1 MNSWSV
7 GAWCW
12 HARQASPCR
21 VIDRQDVWGEVAY
34 RVWLPAKDAVVRA
47 RAQDLGD
54 LTAVRSTVEQVLHT
68 AAAAKLLDALE
79 DNLLLAPIQSS
90 VVPLPH
96 QLYAL
101 NRAMS
106 RDRIRYLLADEVG
119 LGKTIEAGLV
129 LRELKLR
136 GMVRRVLV
144 VAPKGLVR
152 QWQAEMRLHFGEPF
166 RFVEPSELAA
176 FRSFSSPLPPG
187 EGPGVRENDE
197 NLWRMHDQ
205 VICSLDSVKPIEG
218 RRGWSLEQL
227 ATYNRERFEDL
238 ISAGWDLVIIDEAH
252 RLGGSTEQVARYKL
266 GAALAEAAPY
276 LLLLSATPHQGKTDQ
291 FMRLMQLLDRE
302 AFPDE
307 GSINRDRV
315 RPFVIRTEKRAA
327 IDAEGQ
333 PLFKPRSTRLQTVAW
348 QDRHAAQQRLY
359 VAVTDYVRHGYNQAM
374 AAKQRHIGFLMILMQ
389 RLVTSSTAAIRATLE
404 KRQALLDAPQAQAN
418 LLSGPSLDPTPSG
431 PAWRLSKIAPGDFVE
446 AVDPDEWAELD
457 GQSQLDIAL
466 QASGW
471 EREKSEVE
479 MLLELARETERQ
491 GTDAKAEALLELI
504 YKLQQEENDPQLKVL
519 VFTEFVPTQAM
530 LAEFLESRGF
540 SVALLNG
547 GMDLDAR
554 TRAQQAFCGLHP
566 WSPSLRDQPDGCPN
580 SLPAN
585 LSRGAQIMVSTDAG
599 GEGLNLQFCH
609 VIVNFDMPW
618 NPMRL
623 EQRIGRVDRIGQPHV
638 VRAINFVLE
647 DTVEHRVRQVLEEK
661 LAVIAQEFG
670 VDKAADVMDSVE
682 VEPIFD
688 ELFVH
693 GLQDPSSIDT
703 ECDAVINKVRE
714 KVAASRKDTDLLTE
728 DHALEADDARKWR
741 DHPAQ
746 YWLER
751 AITAGL
757 PARGGMAVREGNC
770 WRIRWPDWG
779 GSDKSAGLPI
789 CTPKAPLGA
798 SGRDVATESPRVCFD
813 ARTAEQNPEMEWI
826 TLEDPRARAVISEL
840 PRCVAGQPLPIA
852 AVTGLPDTVHGVWSL
867 WEISISASNLSEGFS
882 RRRFL
887 PVFVTDDGRTFM
899 PTAKRIWDL
908 LLTENVTL
916 APKVEV
922 ENALACF
929 EASLAAAKA
938 QGERLFAEL
947 LEEHRT
953 WLAEER
959 ERARYAF
966 EARYQAIGRIGLPA
980 VREHRRKRLEAE
992 HEARMAALADAEA
1005 CTPDLNAVLML
1016 RIGHPGGAQA

>member
-1 MNSWSV
+1 MTN
-7 GAWCW
+7 GAPGFAIGDWCW
-12 HARQASPCR
+12 HARQGSPCR

-34 RVWLPAKDAVVRA
+34 RVWLPGKDAVMRA
-47 RAQDLGD
+47 RLQDLGD
-54 LTAVRSTVEQVLHT
+54 LTAVRPTVEQILHT
-68 AAAAKLLDALE
+68 VSAAKLLDALE

-119 LGKTIEAGLV
+119 LGKTIEAGLI

-136 GMVRRVLV
+136 GMARRVLV

-152 QWQAEMRLHFGEPF
+152 QWQAEMRLHFGEHF
-166 RFVEPSELAA
+166 RFIEASELAA
-176 FRSFSSPLPPG
+176 FRQWRDNGALSASG
-187 EGPGVRENDE
+187 GDD

-205 VICSLDSVKPIEG
+205 VIVSLDSVKPIEG

-238 ISAGWDLVIIDEAH
+238 ISAGWDLVIIDESH

-315 RPFVIRTEKRAA
+315 VPFVIRTEKRAA

-333 PLFKPRSTRLQTVAW
+333 PLFKPRSTRLQAVAW

-359 VAVTDYVRHGYNQAM
+359 EAVTDYVRHGYNQAM

-418 LLSGPSLDPTPSG
+418 L
-431 PAWRLSKIAPGDFVE
+431 FE

-466 QASGW
+466 QAGGW

-479 MLLELARETERQ
+479 MLLDLARETERQ

-554 TRAQQAFCGLHP
+554 TRAQQAF
-566 WSPSLRDQPDGCPN
+566 SRDVRI
-580 SLPAN
+580 L
-585 LSRGAQIMVSTDAG
+585 ISTDAG

-647 DTVEHRVRQVLEEK
+647 DTVEHRVREVLEEK

-693 GLQDPSSIDT
+693 GLQDPASIDK
-703 ECDAVINKVRE
+703 ECDAVINQVRE

-757 PARGGMAVREGNC
+757 PARGGAAEKVGEA
-770 WRIRWPDWG
+770 WRVKWAD
-779 GSDKSAGLPI
+779 GS
-789 CTPKAPLGA
+789 
-798 SGRDVATESPRVCFD
+798 ESPRVCFD

-852 AVTGLPDTVHGVWSL
+852 TVTGLPDTVHGVWSL
-867 WEISISASNLSEGFS
+867 WEINLSASNLSESFT

-887 PVFVTDDGRTFM
+887 PVFVTDDGRTFV

-929 EASLAAAKA
+929 ETSLAAAKV

-947 LEEHRT
+947 LEEHRK

-992 HEARMAALADAEA
+992 HETRLAALADAEA

-1016 RIGHPGGAQA
+1016 RVGQSGGAQA

>member
-1 MNSWSV
+1 MTN
-7 GAWCW
+7 GAPGFAIGDWCW

-34 RVWLPAKDAVVRA
+34 RVWLPAKEAVVRA

-54 LTAVRSTVEQVLHT
+54 LTAVRPTVEQILH
-68 AAAAKLLDALE
+68 AVSAAKLLDALE

-119 LGKTIEAGLV
+119 LGKTIEAGLI

-152 QWQAEMRLHFGEPF
+152 QWQAEMRLHFGEHF
-166 RFVEPSELAA
+166 RFIEASELAA
-176 FRSFSSPLPPG
+176 FRQWRDNGDLSASG
-187 EGPGVRENDE
+187 GDD
-197 NLWRMHDQ
+197 NLWRMYEQ
-205 VICSLDSVKPIEG
+205 VIVSLDSVKPIEG

-302 AFPDE
+302 AFPSE
-307 GSINRDRV
+307 ASIDRDRV

-333 PLFKPRSTRLQTVAW
+333 PLFKPRSTRLHPVAW
-348 QDRHAAQQRLY
+348 QERHAAQRRLY
-359 VAVTDYVRHGYNQAM
+359 EAVTDYVRHGYNQAM

-404 KRQALLDAPQAQAN
+404 KRQAVLEAPQAQA
-418 LLSGPSLDPTPSG
+418 SL
-431 PAWRLSKIAPGDFVE
+431 FE

-457 GQSQLDIAL
+457 GQSQLDIAV

-479 MLLELARETERQ
+479 MLLDLARETERQ

-554 TRAQQAFCGLHP
+554 TRAQQAF
-566 WSPSLRDQPDGCPN
+566 SRDVRI
-580 SLPAN
+580 L
-585 LSRGAQIMVSTDAG
+585 ISTDAG

-647 DTVEHRVRQVLEEK
+647 DTVEHRVREVLEEK

-693 GLQDPSSIDT
+693 GLQDPASIDK
-703 ECDAVINKVRE
+703 ECDAVINQVRE

-728 DHALEADDARKWR
+728 DHTLEADDARKWR

-757 PARGGMAVREGNC
+757 PARGGAAEKVGDA
-770 WRIRWPDWG
+770 WRVKWAD
-779 GSDKSAGLPI
+779 GS
-789 CTPKAPLGA
+789 
-798 SGRDVATESPRVCFD
+798 ESPRVCFD
-813 ARTAEQNPEMEWI
+813 ARTAEQNPEMEWV

-852 AVTGLPDTVHGVWSL
+852 AVTGLPGTVQGVWSL
-867 WEISISASNLSEGFS
+867 WEISLSASNLSESFS

-887 PVFVTDDGRTFM
+887 PVFVTDDGRTFV

-929 EASLAAAKA
+929 ETSLAAAKV

-980 VREHRRKRLEAE
+980 VREHRRKRLEVE
-992 HEARMAALADAEA
+992 HETRLAALADAEA

-1016 RIGHPGGAQA
+1016 RVGQSGGAQA